1 MEEKLNTNYE
11 HLTRIIENNS
21 DPRCALDPI
30 TKLTKYHTSYEL
42 NLGLLQFSSST
53 ANSVSEFSFM
63 RLESDFP
70 KLDSNLSTKIRIELK
85 NILHLEKDV
94 RVILTRSG
102 TDAELILLG
111 LLNTQGTIKRVTN
124 IISSISEIGSG
135 IKHAAQAGNFHDAF
149 NESLIGSIKKI
160 SGFENILFKL
170 IEIPLRNQL
179 GIPLDESIVDEMVL
193 KQILLDIKLG
203 NHVILHITEC
213 SKTGLSG
220 PSIPLALSLIKKY
233 PTQITVVVD
242 SCQLRTSFKQLKFYL
257 DMGFIVILTGSKFFG
272 APPFCGAI
280 LLPNSVQIQQN
291 LPLGL
296 SNFSSKDDWPR
307 SLKSI
312 TKSLNSVSDFGL
324 YARWK
329 VALGNMH
336 EFSRIKEDDIYELTT
351 RFLNYLHL
359 LNFQYLKIWVESQ
372 HKKNSWGNRGPLADT
387 IANIE
392 LILPQHFTADIVYK
406 EVKNLHYLLTVDCT
420 YFNFSEDTLNKNLS
434 EKYLFGQPVKLS
446 DKPISRY
453 VLRISLSAE
462 DYIKFAQ
469 YRNDYSYNLLTKIES
484 ALIKLN
490 YLIKKLY
497 Y

>member
-1 MEEKLNTNYE
+1 MEEKINTNYE
-11 HLTRIIENNS
+11 YLTSIIENHS

-42 NLGLLQFSSST
+42 NLELIQFSSST
-53 ANSVSEFSFM
+53 ANSVSELSFM
-63 RLESDFP
+63 RLEYDFP
-70 KLDSNLSTKIRIELK
+70 KLDTNLSTKIRIVLK
-85 NILHLEKDV
+85 KIFHLEEDV

-111 LLNTQGTIKRVTN
+111 LLNIQSNKRITN

-135 IKHAAQAGNFHDAF
+135 IKYAAQAGNFHDAF
-149 NESLIGSIKKI
+149 NESLAESIKKI

-170 IEIPLRNQL
+170 VEIPLRDQL

-193 KQILLDIKLG
+193 NQILLDIELG
-203 NHVILHITEC
+203 NHIILHITEC

-233 PTQITVVVD
+233 PTQVTVVVD

-257 DMGFIVILTGSKFFG
+257 SMGFLVILTGSKFFG

-280 LLPNSVQIQQN
+280 LLPNSIQIQEN

-307 SLKSI
+307 SLQSI
-312 TKSLNSVSDFGL
+312 TKNLNSFSDLGL

-329 VALGNMH
+329 VALGNMC

-351 RFLNYLHL
+351 RFLNCFQL
-359 LNFQYLKIWVESQ
+359 LDFQYLKIWIESQ
-372 HKKNSWGNRGPLADT
+372 HQNNAWGGRGPLANT

-392 LILPQHFTADIVYK
+392 LILPQYFTSDQAYI
-406 EVKNLHYLLTVDCT
+406 EVKNLHYLLTIDCT
-420 YFNFSEDTLNKNLS
+420 YLESEGNVLRTILS
-434 EKYLFGQPVKLS
+434 EKYLLGQPVKLS
-446 DKPISRY
+446 DIPVPRY

-462 DYIKFAQ
+462 DFIKFSQ
-469 YRNDYSYNLLTKIES
+469 NKDRSNLNILTKTQS
-484 ALIKLN
+484 ALMKLN
-490 YLIKKLY
+490 YLIHKLY